1 MEKNSQSYQ
10 LHKIVKQSVIAVI
23 IGAVLLLFS
32 IGTNVWMSIVTD
44 EELETTTYLNQY
56 RLGSKALTYAVQ
68 AYAVTGEQK
77 YYDDYMKELNEDKNR
92 DIAWAGLENNN
103 ITEEEWNSM
112 RHIAELSD
120 GLVPMEEKALEL
132 TEQGDKKSATEY
144 VFGAEYGNAIEQINS
159 LTDETIVQI
168 QKRINGEKI
177 RLRIFQFIIEI
188 FYLFSFLY
196 LIVQTIK
203 IVRFSREKLLSPIIK
218 VSEQMIALSEGNFHT
233 EFTMQEDE
241 SEVGK
246 MVSAIFLM
254 KQNITSMIL
263 EVSNILEKMGD
274 GDYNFEIHQEY
285 IGEFSQI
292 KESFIKIGEKMR
304 ETLITIREVS
314 RQIDSGSEQLS
325 CAAVDLAEGSMEQAG
340 KVSDLVDL
348 IHKMYQSMEYSASE
362 AAETV
367 KLSTRAG
374 QVLEVGNTKMQ
385 ELKEA
390 ISEINKCSEDIG
402 NIISTIEDIA
412 SQTNLLSLNAS
423 IEAARA
429 GEAGKGFAIVADQVK
444 NLAEES
450 GKAAGETDKLIERT
464 ILAVNKGIEIAD
476 ETATNMDEVMLGA
489 KQATDKMQ
497 EMSKMLTKD
506 VTSMHQVNES
516 VMRISEI
523 VDSNSAAS
531 EETAAVSQE
540 QKAQVETMVSL
551 MDKFNI

>member
-489 KQATDKMQ
+489 KQATDKLQ

>member
-23 IGAVLLLFS
+23 IGAILLLFS

-292 KESFIKIGEKMR
+292 KESFVKIGEKMR

>member
-92 DIAWAGLENNN
+92 DIAWVGLENNN

>member
-10 LHKIVKQSVIAVI
+10 LKKIVSQSIIAVAV
-23 IGAVLLLFS
+23 GAVLLLLS
-32 IGTNVWMSIVTD
+32 LGTNLWMGKVTD

-56 RLGSKALTYAVQ
+56 RLGSKTLTYAVQ
-68 AYAVTGEQK
+68 AYASTGAQK
-77 YYDDYMKELNEDKNR
+77 YYDAYMKELNEDKNR
-92 DIAWAGLENNN
+92 DIAWAGLKKNH
-103 ITEEEWNSM
+103 ITDKEWKTMNQ
-112 RHIAELSD
+112 IAEFSD
-120 GLVPMEEKALEL
+120 GLVPLEEEAMASAGK
-132 TEQGDKKSATEY
+132 GDIESARNY
-144 VFGAEYGNAIEQINS
+144 VFGEEYGNTTEQIND
-159 LTDETIVQI
+159 LTDTVITQI
-168 QKRINGEKI
+168 QTRINNSKI
-177 RLRIFQFIIEI
+177 KLRVFQVGVEI
-188 FYLFSFLY
+188 LFALSFLY
-196 LIVQTIK
+196 LIFQIVK
-203 IVRFSREKLLSPIIK
+203 IVKFSRERLLSPIIK

-390 ISEINKCSEDIG
+390 IGRLINVLK
-402 NIISTIEDIA
+402 
-412 SQTNLLSLNAS
+412 
-423 IEAARA
+423 
-429 GEAGKGFAIVADQVK
+429 V
-444 NLAEES
+444 
-450 GKAAGETDKLIERT
+450 
-464 ILAVNKGIEIAD
+464 IEIILVPLKILLLRQ
-476 ETATNMDEVMLGA
+476 T
-489 KQATDKMQ
+489 
-497 EMSKMLTKD
+497 
-506 VTSMHQVNES
+506 
-516 VMRISEI
+516 
-523 VDSNSAAS
+523 
-531 EETAAVSQE
+531 
-540 QKAQVETMVSL
+540 
-551 MDKFNI
+551 FYP